1 MYFRGCDSR
10 FCKIHMC
17 TPASDNVVLTR
28 RLLKFLDFDISIVMP
43 TKLLD
48 RYRLTPG
55 SAFGGSETPLMPSI
69 VSKSNPVSDA
79 VSRMASCLSD
89 RSGKLTTKT
98 FSN

>member
-1 MYFRGCDSR
+1 
-10 FCKIHMC
+10 MC

-28 RLLKFLDFDISIVMP
+28 GLLKFLDFYVSIVMLIE
-43 TKLLD
+43 LLD

-69 VSKSNPVSDA
+69 ISKSNPVSDA

-89 RSGKLTTKT
+89 RSGRLTTKT